1 MAMFVA
7 RRRHNLALTAKLVTY
22 NQIKTVRLT
31 QDTSSCPIVL
41 PVAILRTY
49 CYGIISGQAN
59 TTTYIISTLFELY
72 LPFCT
77 DGWREG
83 FCWFFCFCIQWIFY
97 VMRYVYSTEELN
109 IPVSAIMSKCV
120 ATHFNYLFVAS
131 SFKVSLLSLII
142 SLL

>member
-72 LPFCT
+72 LTFCT

-83 FCWFFCFCIQWIFY
+83 FCWVFLFLYTVDFLCNEIQ
-97 VMRYVYSTEELN
+97 ELN
-109 IPVSAIMSKCV
+109 IPVSAIMSKCA

>member
-83 FCWFFCFCIQWIFY
+83 FCFVFVYSGFFY
-97 VMRYVYSTEELN
+97 VMRYMYSTEELN
-109 IPVSAIMSKCV
+109 IPVSAIMSKCA